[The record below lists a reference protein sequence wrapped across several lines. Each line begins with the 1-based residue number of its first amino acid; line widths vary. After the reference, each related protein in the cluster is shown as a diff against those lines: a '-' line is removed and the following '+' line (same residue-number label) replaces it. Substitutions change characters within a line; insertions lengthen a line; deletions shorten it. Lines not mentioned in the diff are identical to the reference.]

1 MTTQNSIALVDDEPA
16 FLFETTQKLRDRGFT
31 VRSFRDGA
39 SVLGELEHGTAFDCI
54 VADVRMPGMTGLD
67 LQTRLREMGGLVP
80 LILFTGY
87 GEIDIAV
94 QAMKAGVADFLGKP
108 IDVERLDTSIRTAVQ
123 LARQKRSDLIASE
136 ALAARVAQLTDRHR
150 QVLDLMVKGLT
161 SKQIASSLDINH
173 RTVENYRAA
182 IMDRIGVG
190 NIAQLVRVM
199 LRLEDAR
206 QLVGNTEQDHVR
218 R

>member
-1 MTTQNSIALVDDEPA
+1 MTMSISMALVDDEPA
-16 FLFETTQKLRDRGFT
+16 FLFETTQKLRDRGLSI
-31 VRSFRDGA
+31 RGFRDGA
-39 SVLGELEHGTAFDCI
+39 SLLGELTHGTTFDC
-54 VADVRMPGMTGLD
+54 VAADVRMPGMNGLE
-67 LQTRLREMGGLVP
+67 LQKRLIDMGSDVP

-94 QAMKAGVADFLGKP
+94 QAMKAGAADFMGKP
-108 IDVERLDTSIRTAVQ
+108 IDIARLDASIRTAVH
-123 LARQKRSDLIASE
+123 LARQKRSDLVASE
-136 ALAARVAQLTDRHR
+136 ALASRVAQLTERQR
-150 QVLDLMVKGLT
+150 QVLDLMVQGLT

-173 RTVENYRAA
+173 RTVENYRAS

-199 LRLEDAR
+199 MRLENAKL
-206 QLVGNTEQDHVR
+206 LVGGTEQDNGR